1 MLDADAK
8 SRNNIYLFIEKSVAA
23 QKHNTQKY
31 KQIQIQKYK
40 YKRPSLS
47 QYTKCHK

>member
-1 MLDADAK
+1 MLDAETVIYK
-8 SRNNIYLFIEKSVAA
+8 SLFTEKSVVAA

-31 KQIQIQKYK
+31 KQIQIQIQKYK

-47 QYTKCHK
+47 QYTKYH